1 LSHTKARLGSRVAAA
16 GIACLVALV
25 FAAPA
30 AAQSF
35 ASRTLSTGAYGDDVS
50 QLQGDLTSIG
60 FRPLSLLPTGTFDS
74 TTKAE
79 VEAFQKK
86 MGLRVNGYVGAPTFD
101 MLFAELAQDGAAIS
115 SGSGGT
121 SDGGGTLG
129 PQADSPSVATAW
141 IDWSACKTKP
151 QGPLCGLAIPASGTP
166 APIVEIIEAGNLIAH
181 NAYVYGGGHD
191 YNFVDEN
198 YTQGMDCSGS
208 VSWALH
214 ADAIS
219 SGDLI
224 SSPDD
229 SSGFTSFG
237 DKGYGQWITIYTL
250 PGYHAFMHI
259 AGLWFDTAGP
269 NDWDAPKAD
278 TGDRWSTSDAME
290 FNTHT
295 VKAKHGKTK
304 QVPDFNW
311 KIRHPDTSWNPAAS

>member
-1 LSHTKARLGSRVAAA
+1 MSHRKGIFGSRVAAVA
-16 GIACLVALV
+16 IACALTAV

-30 AAQSF
+30 AAAQWLP
-35 ASRTLSTGAYGDDVS
+35 SRTLSLGTYGDDVS
-50 QLQGDLTSIG
+50 QLQGDLTAIG
-60 FRPLSLLPTGTFDS
+60 FITPITGTFDT

-79 VEAFQKK
+79 VEAFQKTV
-86 MGLRVNGYVGAPTFD
+86 GLRLTGTVGSATFA
-101 MLFAELAQDGAAIS
+101 MLFAELAQHGLAAVSGS
-115 SGSGGT
+115 SGT
-121 SDGGGTLG
+121 TDGGGTLG
-129 PQADSPSVATAW
+129 PQADSPSVAKAW

-151 QGPLCGLAIPASGTP
+151 QGPLCGLAIPANGTP

-181 NAYVYGGGHD
+181 NAYTYGGGHD

-214 ADAIS
+214 ADALS
-219 SGDLI
+219 GGDLI

-250 PGYHAFMHI
+250 PGYHAFMNI

-269 NDWDAPKAD
+269 NDWDATKAE
-278 TGDRWSTSDAME
+278 TGDRWSTTDAME
-290 FNTHT
+290 FSTST
-295 VKAKHGKTK
+295 VKTKHGKKKT
-304 QVPDFNW
+304 VPSFNW
-311 KIRHPDTSWNPAAS
+311 KIRHPNGW